1 MQIDKSIPTTQRQAG
16 LYQIKITLYVT
27 ADFKVY
33 ESFYILTIE
42 IVGEETE
49 SIEDKKDEKNEKKE
63 DDGQGL
69 FENEEETPGE
79 ADVKGPEIA
88 VEKTKEK
95 EINEQKAP

>member
-27 ADFKVY
+27 VNFKVY

-49 SIEDKKDEKNEKKE
+49 SIEDKKDEKDEKNVDKQDEVETPKDYKIEEQNEK
-63 DDGQGL
+63 
-69 FENEEETPGE
+69 
-79 ADVKGPEIA
+79 GPKIA
-88 VEKTKEK
+88 VE
-95 EINEQKAP
+95 